1 MNPSEIL
8 GFLLPQLND
17 PLQMVFLAII
27 LLMIGVT
34 IISAHRSAHPASWEK
49 KWNRGT
55 PDDSSDDL
63 DIEHGSVTDLWH
75 AVATAPEKLA
85 EIMPSMLLVIG
96 LLGTFL
102 GLGLALNHASN
113 ILGQADALSAS
124 GAANS
129 MQDLLGLLQG
139 LGTKFKTSTWGITGF
154 VLLKIWSELTRF
166 EEKRLAWVIGKVKIE
181 LESRKQEL
189 SLAEVVKQK
198 ALFDQIDGASSKMV
212 AGFAEQ
218 TVQLMESNKSLH
230 QHAQEYSD
238 GKIKD
243 IRDDLGQ
250 IHAVTQIT
258 SAAMV
263 AGFAE
268 QIAQLME
275 SNRFL
280 HQHAQEYSDGK
291 IKGIRDDLGQIHAV
305 TQITGAAMVAGF
317 AEQIA
322 QLMESNRSLHQH
334 AQEYSDRKIKG
345 IRDDL
350 GQIHAM
356 TQITSTAM
364 AQFTEGT
371 QGVVE
376 NMAEAAQRMAV
387 ASQSMAD
394 GADKVGAGAN
404 ELVSAIDTF
413 KSQFTEVLDNV
424 RKDLGAAIHNMS
436 TQASETLE
444 RGSTQLGNATREISM
459 ALGVLSSD
467 VKDTMSEVKTSINKA
482 LEVQL
487 RAANEFTVS
496 SESLNEN
503 IAATTEMVRKLTR
516 PIEDGLRSVSE
527 SGQHMRGIGQKL
539 KQSID
544 SMEQIATNL
553 VGLPATLEPLKT
565 LPNKQQELISAL
577 SPLGALPAQQQAIL
591 VELQKL
597 VTIDSVE
604 LPATL
609 EPLKTLPNK
618 QQELISALSPLGA
631 LPAQQQAIL
640 AELQKLRD
648 DLNSYTKAAKPA
660 DPVLTESD

>member
-85 EIMPSMLLVIG
+85 EIMPGMLLVVG

-139 LGTKFKTSTWGITGF
+139 LGTKFKTSTWGIAGF
-154 VLLKIWSELTRF
+154 IFLKIWSELTRF
-166 EEKRLAWVIGKVKIE
+166 EEKRLTWVIGKVKVE
-181 LESRKQEL
+181 LEKRKQEQ
-189 SLAEVVKQK
+189 SFAEAVKQK

-275 SNRFL
+275 SNKSL
-280 HQHAQEYSDGK
+280 HQHAQKYSDGK
-291 IKGIRDDLGQIHAV
+291 IKD
-305 TQITGAAMVAGF
+305 
-317 AEQIA
+317 
-322 QLMESNRSLHQH
+322 
-334 AQEYSDRKIKG
+334 

-364 AQFTEGT
+364 VQFTEGT

-376 NMAEAAQRMAV
+376 NMAEAAQRMAM

-413 KSQFTEVLDNV
+413 KGQFTEVLDNV

-444 RGSTQLGNATREISM
+444 RGSTQLGNATREIST

-467 VKDTMSEVKTSINKA
+467 VKATMSEVKTSINKA
-482 LEVQL
+482 LEIQQ

-496 SESLNEN
+496 SGSLNEN
-503 IAATTEMVRKLTR
+503 IAATSEMVSKLTR
-516 PIEDGLRSVSE
+516 PIEDGLRSVSD
-527 SGQHMRGIGQKL
+527 SGQHMRGIGKSL
-539 KQSID
+539 DKSIG

-553 VGLPATLEPLKT
+553 VELPATLEPLRTLPSKQQELISALSPLCALPAQQQAILVELQKLSAISSVELPAALEPLRT

-577 SPLGALPAQQQAIL
+577 SPLGALTAQQL
-591 VELQKL
+591 
-597 VTIDSVE
+597 
-604 LPATL
+604 
-609 EPLKTLPNK
+609 
-618 QQELISALSPLGA
+618 
-631 LPAQQQAIL
+631 AIL
-640 AELQKLRD
+640 AELRNLRD
-648 DLNSYTKAAKPA
+648 DLSSYTKATKLA

>member
-17 PLQMVFLAII
+17 PLQMVFLVII
-27 LLMIGVT
+27 LLMMGVT

-55 PDDSSDDL
+55 PDNSSDAL

-85 EIMPSMLLVIG
+85 EIMPGMLLVVG

-139 LGTKFKTSTWGITGF
+139 LGTKFKTSTWGIAGF
-154 VLLKIWSELTRF
+154 ILLKIWSELTRF
-166 EEKRLAWVIGKVKIE
+166 EEKRLTWVIGKVKVE
-181 LESRKQEL
+181 LESRKQEQ

-198 ALFDQIDGASSKMV
+198 ALFDQIDGASSKIV
-212 AGFAEQ
+212 TGLAEQ
-218 TVQLMESNKSLH
+218 IAQLMESNKSLH
-230 QHAQEYSD
+230 QHTQEYSD
-238 GKIKD
+238 RKIKD
-243 IRDDLGQ
+243 IRDDLGK

-258 SAAMV
+258 SA
-263 AGFAE
+263 
-268 QIAQLME
+268 
-275 SNRFL
+275 
-280 HQHAQEYSDGK
+280 
-291 IKGIRDDLGQIHAV
+291 
-305 TQITGAAMVAGF
+305 
-317 AEQIA
+317 
-322 QLMESNRSLHQH
+322 
-334 AQEYSDRKIKG
+334 
-345 IRDDL
+345 
-350 GQIHAM
+350 
-356 TQITSTAM
+356 AM

-394 GADKVGAGAN
+394 GAGKVGAGAN
-404 ELVSAIDTF
+404 ELVSAINTF

-444 RGSTQLGNATREISM
+444 RGSTQLGNATREIST

-467 VKDTMSEVKTSINKA
+467 VKETMGEVKTSINKA
-482 LEVQL
+482 LEIQQ

-496 SESLNEN
+496 SGSLNEN
-503 IAATTEMVRKLTR
+503 IAATTEMVSKLTR
-516 PIEDGLRSVSE
+516 PIEDGLRSVSD
-527 SGQHMRGIGQKL
+527 SGQHMRGIGKSL
-539 KQSID
+539 DKSIG
-544 SMEQIATNL
+544 SMERIATNL
-553 VGLPATLEPLKT
+553 VELPATLEPLRTLPSKQQELISALSPLCALPAQQQAILVELQKLSAISSVELPAALEPLRT

-577 SPLGALPAQQQAIL
+577 SPLGALTAQQL
-591 VELQKL
+591 
-597 VTIDSVE
+597 
-604 LPATL
+604 
-609 EPLKTLPNK
+609 
-618 QQELISALSPLGA
+618 
-631 LPAQQQAIL
+631 AIL
-640 AELQKLRD
+640 AELRNLRD
-648 DLNSYTKAAKPA
+648 DLSSYTKATKLA

>member
-166 EEKRLAWVIGKVKIE
+166 EEKRLTWVIGKVKVE
-181 LESRKQEL
+181 LEKRKQEQ
-189 SLAEVVKQK
+189 SFAEAVKQK

-258 SAAMV
+258 SATMV

-275 SNRFL
+275 SNKSL
-280 HQHAQEYSDGK
+280 HQHAQKYSDGK
-291 IKGIRDDLGQIHAV
+291 IKD
-305 TQITGAAMVAGF
+305 
-317 AEQIA
+317 
-322 QLMESNRSLHQH
+322 
-334 AQEYSDRKIKG
+334 

-364 AQFTEGT
+364 VQFTEGT

-376 NMAEAAQRMAV
+376 NMAEAAQRMAM

-413 KSQFTEVLDNV
+413 KGQFTEVLDNV

-444 RGSTQLGNATREISM
+444 RGSTQLGNATREIST

-467 VKDTMSEVKTSINKA
+467 VKATMSEVKTSINKA
-482 LEVQL
+482 LEIQQ

-496 SESLNEN
+496 SGSLNEN
-503 IAATTEMVRKLTR
+503 IAATSEMVSKLTR
-516 PIEDGLRSVSE
+516 PIEDGLRSVSD
-527 SGQHMRGIGQKL
+527 SGQHMRGIGKSL
-539 KQSID
+539 DKSIG

-553 VGLPATLEPLKT
+553 VELPATLEPLRTLPSKQQELISALSPLCALPAQQQAILVELQKLSAISSVELPAALEPLRT

-577 SPLGALPAQQQAIL
+577 SPLGALTAQQL
-591 VELQKL
+591 
-597 VTIDSVE
+597 
-604 LPATL
+604 
-609 EPLKTLPNK
+609 
-618 QQELISALSPLGA
+618 
-631 LPAQQQAIL
+631 AIL
-640 AELQKLRD
+640 AELRNLRD
-648 DLNSYTKAAKPA
+648 DLSSYTKATKLA

>member
-17 PLQMVFLAII
+17 SLQMVFLVII
-27 LLMIGVT
+27 LLMMGVT

-85 EIMPSMLLVIG
+85 EIMPGMLLVVG

-139 LGTKFKTSTWGITGF
+139 LGTKFKTSTWGIAGF
-154 VLLKIWSELTRF
+154 IFLKIWSELTRF
-166 EEKRLAWVIGKVKIE
+166 EEKRLTWVIGKVKVE
-181 LESRKQEL
+181 LEKRKQEQ
-189 SLAEVVKQK
+189 SFAEAVKQK

-275 SNRFL
+275 SNKSL
-280 HQHAQEYSDGK
+280 HQHAQKYSDGK
-291 IKGIRDDLGQIHAV
+291 IKD
-305 TQITGAAMVAGF
+305 
-317 AEQIA
+317 
-322 QLMESNRSLHQH
+322 
-334 AQEYSDRKIKG
+334 

-364 AQFTEGT
+364 VQFTEGT

-376 NMAEAAQRMAV
+376 NMAEAAQRMAM

-413 KSQFTEVLDNV
+413 KGQFTEVLDNV

-444 RGSTQLGNATREISM
+444 RGSTQLGNATREIST

-467 VKDTMSEVKTSINKA
+467 VKATMSEVKTSINKA
-482 LEVQL
+482 LEIQQ

-496 SESLNEN
+496 SGSLNEN
-503 IAATTEMVRKLTR
+503 IAATSEMVSKLTR
-516 PIEDGLRSVSE
+516 PIEDGLRSVSD
-527 SGQHMRGIGQKL
+527 SGQHMRGIGKSL
-539 KQSID
+539 DKSIG

-553 VGLPATLEPLKT
+553 VELPATLEPLRT
-565 LPNKQQELISAL
+565 LPSKQQELISAL
-577 SPLGALPAQQQAIL
+577 SPLGALTAQQL
-591 VELQKL
+591 
-597 VTIDSVE
+597 
-604 LPATL
+604 
-609 EPLKTLPNK
+609 
-618 QQELISALSPLGA
+618 
-631 LPAQQQAIL
+631 AIL
-640 AELQKLRD
+640 AELRNLRD
-648 DLNSYTKAAKPA
+648 DLSSYTKATKLA